1 MPLHGKT
8 LSVYKEMEVSYRE
21 LASALIRLG
30 YRSVADG
37 KYFRFINEEFDSVI
51 LLQLPRK
58 SDEEKVNK
66 ANFVAL
72 SLNMEW
78 KGVIEDMDDLA
89 KMIER
94 DRETAQAIP
103 V

>member
-8 LSVYKEMEVSYRE
+8 LSVYNEMEVSYRE
-21 LASALIRLG
+21 LASALMRLG
-30 YRSVADG
+30 YRNATNE
-37 KYFRFINEEFDSVI
+37 KYFRFINDEFDSVI

-58 SDEEKVNK
+58 SEEEKVNK

-72 SLNMEW
+72 SWNMEW
-78 KGVIEDMDDLA
+78 KGVLDDMDDLA

-94 DRETAQAIP
+94 DRETAQAATA
-103 V
+103 